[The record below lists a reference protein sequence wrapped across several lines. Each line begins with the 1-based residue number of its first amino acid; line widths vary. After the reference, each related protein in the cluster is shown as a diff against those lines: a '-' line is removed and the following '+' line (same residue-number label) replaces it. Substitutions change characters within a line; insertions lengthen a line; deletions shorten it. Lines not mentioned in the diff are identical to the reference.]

1 MANNMPHG
9 VFCLEGDWNAAD
21 PTDRMTIEPALEM
34 LDRLGYLTLR
44 HRNVNTHA
52 ELWRH
57 LDNWDSRALDAYRFL
72 YLGFHGKPEMLDISG
87 DPLGLDT
94 LGLKLEDRCR
104 DRVIFLSSCGALES
118 SEDYL
123 KKFCRTTGAD
133 AVVGY
138 TQNVDFVE
146 AAAFEMILF
155 GYLSDMAFGTKP
167 PRSMYRRVTEAFPD
181 FTSRLGFRVATKTWV
196 SSVSD

>member
-1 MANNMPHG
+1 MSKKSTPG
-9 VFCLEGDWNAAD
+9 LFCLEGDWNVDDPAD
-21 PTDRMTIEPALEM
+21 RLTIEPALEM
-34 LDRLGYLTLR
+34 LERMGILQLH
-44 HRNVNTHA
+44 HRNVNTQA

-57 LDNWDSRALDAYRFL
+57 LDNWDSKALDAYRFL

-94 LGLKLEDRCR
+94 LGLKLENRCS

-118 SEDYL
+118 SEDSL
-123 KKFCRTTGAD
+123 TKFCKATGAD

-138 TQNVDFVE
+138 TQDVDFVE

-155 GYLSDMAFGTKP
+155 SYLCDMDFGTRP
-167 PRSMYRRVTEAFPD
+167 PRSMYKRVTEEFPD
-181 FTSRLGFRVATKTWV
+181 FTWRLGFRVATKTWV
-196 SSVSD
+196 SPRG